1 MNNATARKRTQL
13 TIGLDLGDRRHTYY
27 VLDGAGKM
35 AREGSLGNTREQ
47 LATMARSYPGA
58 TVVMEAGTHS
68 PWVSRFLQE
77 LGLRV
82 IVANPRKTRAIY
94 QNERKSDRRDAMML
108 ARLARMDPTLLHPVE
123 HGSQEAQQDMLQ
135 LKLRDSLVR
144 ARVALINAVRFTL
157 KSLGY
162 PVSNPSSERF
172 HKLVLSEVPESIG
185 EMIAHNVAAVAELTQ
200 RIKALEVSISRLAA
214 ERYPETIYLQ
224 QVSGVGPITSL
235 YFVLKVGTSGRF
247 QRTRD
252 IGAFLGLCPRRDQSG
267 ETDKELRISKCGD
280 QYLRG
285 LLVNAAQYI
294 LGPFG
299 TDSALREHGLRL
311 AQEGTARAKKRAV
324 VAVARKLAVLLL
336 TLWKSREPY
345 ESFPTMA

>member
-1 MNNATARKRTQL
+1 MKNATARKRTQI

-27 VLDGAGKM
+27 VWDGAGKM

-185 EMIAHNVAAVAELTQ
+185 EMIAHNVAALAELTQ
-200 RIKALEVSISRLAA
+200 RIKALDVSISRLAA

-235 YFVLKVGTSGRF
+235 YFVLKVGTPGRF

-299 TDSALREHGLRL
+299 TDSALGEHGLRL

>member
-1 MNNATARKRTQL
+1 MKNATARKRTPI

-185 EMIAHNVAAVAELTQ
+185 EMIAHNVAAIAELTQ

-235 YFVLKVGTSGRF
+235 YFVLKVGTPGRF

>member
-1 MNNATARKRTQL
+1 MKNATARKRTQI

-35 AREGSLGNTREQ
+35 AREGSLGNTREP

-94 QNERKSDRRDAMML
+94 QNERKSDRHDAMML

-185 EMIAHNVAAVAELTQ
+185 EMIAHNVAAIAELTQ

-235 YFVLKVGTSGRF
+235 YFVLKVGTPGRF

-280 QYLRG
+280 QYLRC

>member
-1 MNNATARKRTQL
+1 MNNATARKRTQI

-35 AREGSLGNTREQ
+35 AREGSLGNTREP

-108 ARLARMDPTLLHPVE
+108 ARLARMDLTLLHPVK

-185 EMIAHNVAAVAELTQ
+185 EMIAHNVAAIAELTQ
-200 RIKALEVSISRLAA
+200 RIKALDVSISRLAA

-235 YFVLKVGTSGRF
+235 YFVLKVGTPGRF
-247 QRTRD
+247 QPTRD

-280 QYLRG
+280 QYLRC

-311 AQEGTARAKKRAV
+311 AQEGTARAKKRAL

>member
-1 MNNATARKRTQL
+1 MNNATARKRTQI

-35 AREGSLGNTREQ
+35 AREGSLGNTREP

-185 EMIAHNVAAVAELTQ
+185 EMIAHNVAAIAELTQ
-200 RIKALEVSISRLAA
+200 RIKALDVSISRLAA

-235 YFVLKVGTSGRF
+235 YFVLKVGNPGRF

-280 QYLRG
+280 QYLRC

>member
-1 MNNATARKRTQL
+1 MKNATARKRTQI

-27 VLDGAGKM
+27 VLDGAGKL
-35 AREGSLGNTREQ
+35 AREGSLGNTREP
-47 LATMARSYPGA
+47 LATKARSYPGA

-94 QNERKSDRRDAMML
+94 QNERKSDRHDAMML

-185 EMIAHNVAAVAELTQ
+185 EMIAHNVAALAELTQ

-235 YFVLKVGTSGRF
+235 YFVLKVGTPGRF
-247 QRTRD
+247 QPTRD

-280 QYLRG
+280 QYLRC

>member
-1 MNNATARKRTQL
+1 MKNATARKRTQI
-13 TIGLDLGDRRHTYY
+13 TIGLDLADRRHTYY

-35 AREGSLGNTREQ
+35 AREGSLGNTREP

-94 QNERKSDRRDAMML
+94 QNERKSDRHDAMML

-185 EMIAHNVAAVAELTQ
+185 EMIAHNVAALAELTQ

-235 YFVLKVGTSGRF
+235 YFVLKVGTPGRF

-280 QYLRG
+280 QYLRC

>member
-1 MNNATARKRTQL
+1 MNNATARKRTQI

-94 QNERKSDRRDAMML
+94 QNERKSDRHDAMML

-185 EMIAHNVAAVAELTQ
+185 EMIAQNVAALAELTQ
-200 RIKALEVSISRLAA
+200 RIKALDVSISRLAA

-235 YFVLKVGTSGRF
+235 YFVLKVGTPGRF

>member
-1 MNNATARKRTQL
+1 MNNATARKRTQI

-35 AREGSLGNTREQ
+35 AREGSLGNTRQ
-47 LATMARSYPGA
+47 PLATMARSYPGA

-185 EMIAHNVAAVAELTQ
+185 EMIAHNVAALAELTQ

-235 YFVLKVGTSGRF
+235 YFVLKVGTPGRF

>member
-1 MNNATARKRTQL
+1 MKNATARKRTQI

-35 AREGSLGNTREQ
+35 AREGSLGNTREP

-185 EMIAHNVAAVAELTQ
+185 EMIAHNVAALAELTQ

-235 YFVLKVGTSGRF
+235 YFVLKVGTPGRF

-280 QYLRG
+280 QYLRC

>member
-1 MNNATARKRTQL
+1 MNNATARKRTQI

-185 EMIAHNVAAVAELTQ
+185 EMIAHNVAAIAELTQ
-200 RIKALEVSISRLAA
+200 RIKALDVSISRLAA

-235 YFVLKVGTSGRF
+235 YFVLKVGNPGRF

-280 QYLRG
+280 QYLRC

>member
-35 AREGSLGNTREQ
+35 AREGSLGNTRQQ

-185 EMIAHNVAAVAELTQ
+185 EMIAHNVAAIAELTQ
-200 RIKALEVSISRLAA
+200 RIKALDVSISRLAA

-235 YFVLKVGTSGRF
+235 YFVLKVGTPGRF
-247 QRTRD
+247 QPTRD

-280 QYLRG
+280 QYLRC